1 LRVAADFG
9 EAHEDEAEDGRGV
22 FPGFEA
28 GVGAK
33 LVSGNLG
40 AFSGAALGGMSLNT
54 LQVFSGIFEG
64 DTAK

>member
-1 LRVAADFG
+1 LRFAADFG

-33 LVSGNLG
+33 QVSGNLG
-40 AFSGAALGGMSLNT
+40 AFSGAA
-54 LQVFSGIFEG
+54 
-64 DTAK
+64 